1 MQLDLSQLLVL
12 VIDDNRFIRRVVHE
26 ILRGFNVGYIIEAE
40 NGDDALEKFKVV
52 KPDII
57 LCDWLMR
64 PTSGIELLRQIRSSN
79 TPISARTP
87 VIMMTGQ
94 LDVSS
99 VLEAREVGVDGYI
112 AKPVTVDGV
121 MTRLVDVIRSSAP
134 LPMAPIRHAQ

>member
-12 VIDDNRFIRRVVHE
+12 IVDDNRFIRRVVHE

-40 NGDDALEKFKVV
+40 NGEDALEKFKVV

-64 PTSGIELLRQIRSSN
+64 PMSGMDLLRSIRAGN
-79 TPISARTP
+79 TPLSARTP

-121 MTRLVDVIRSSAP
+121 MTRIVDVIRSTAP
-134 LPMAPIRHAQ
+134 MHA

>member
-1 MQLDLSQLLVL
+1 M
-12 VIDDNRFIRRVVHE
+12 
-26 ILRGFNVGYIIEAE
+26 
-40 NGDDALEKFKVV
+40 

-64 PTSGIELLRQIRSSN
+64 PMSGIELLREIRRSR
-79 TPISARTP
+79 TPITARTP

-112 AKPVTVDGV
+112 AKPVTVEGL

-134 LPMAPIRHAQ
+134 MPAAAPNHAH

>member
-1 MQLDLSQLLVL
+1 MQLDLSQLLVM
-12 VIDDNRFIRRVVHE
+12 VIDDNRFIRRVVNE
-26 ILRGFNVGYIIEAE
+26 ILRGFKVGYIIEAE
-40 NGDDALEKFKVV
+40 NGADALEKFQVV

-64 PTSGIELLRQIRSSN
+64 PMSGIELLREIRGSR
-79 TPISARTP
+79 TPISGRTP

-99 VLEAREVGVDGYI
+99 VLQAREVGVDGYI

-121 MTRLVDVIRSSAP
+121 MTRLVDVIRSSGP
-134 LPMAPIRHAQ
+134 PPVPMHHVQ